1 MKVQKK
7 VSVPVGTGTI
17 FEVVEA
23 LASLKI
29 PQDAKIMAIK
39 DDLSVVEYDYSGGG
53 ILPTPIANQDGSYG
67 RAVVEIVW
75 TEDEDF

>member
-7 VSVPVGTGTI
+7 VTVPVGTGTV
-17 FEVVEA
+17 FEVIEA
-23 LASLKI
+23 LAGTRI

-39 DDLSVVEYDYSGGG
+39 DDLSVVEYDYSGG
-53 ILPTPIANQDGSYG
+53 ILPTPIPNQDGSFG

-75 TEDEDF
+75 TEDEEF